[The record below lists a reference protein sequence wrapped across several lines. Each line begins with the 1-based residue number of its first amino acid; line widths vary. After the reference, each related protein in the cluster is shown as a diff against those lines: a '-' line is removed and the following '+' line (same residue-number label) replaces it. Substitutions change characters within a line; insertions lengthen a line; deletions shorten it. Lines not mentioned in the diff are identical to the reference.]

1 MRDMRVCHLVSG
13 DLWAGAEV
21 QAYSLIKGLSKVE
34 GILVE
39 VITFNEGILSSK
51 LREDG
56 ISLDIVPES
65 KTNVISMIKRIVSIL
80 WNKKTDI
87 LHTHGFK
94 ENFIGGIAAKL
105 CFLKAVVRTHHGQGM
120 LRSKGLNGW
129 VEKINAHLLT
139 KHHISVSEDL
149 REFLKKNSYG
159 QSKITTIHNG
169 IDFERMYLGKGSD
182 FLRNDF
188 NIGENVIVIGTMGR
202 MEPIK
207 GHKYFIEGARLILE
221 KEKNICFVIV
231 GDGALME
238 EMRNYAEKLNIT
250 QQIRFA
256 GFRHDSVNC
265 LMMFDIFALTSV
277 HEGIPITL
285 LEAMSLGKPIVA
297 TNVGGIPEVIE
308 NKYSGIL
315 IPSKNPSS
323 FADACLMVLNN
334 NSLREKLC
342 VNARTEVRKRFSLE
356 ENIVRTVQLYS
367 SLI

>member
-1 MRDMRVCHLVSG
+1 MRVCHIATG
-13 DLWAGAEV
+13 DLWGGAEV
-21 QAYSLIKGLSKVE
+21 QAFSLIKGLSKFE
-34 GILVE
+34 DTLVR

-51 LREDG
+51 LKEEG
-56 ISLDIVPES
+56 IKVDIILESDTNLISMIQKVASILRNS
-65 KTNVISMIKRIVSIL
+65 KTN
-80 WNKKTDI
+80 I

-105 CFLKAVVRTHHGQGM
+105 CFHKAVVRTHHGQGM

-129 VEKINAHLLT
+129 IEKINAHLLT

-149 REFLKKNSYG
+149 REFLKKNSYK

-169 IDFERMYLGKGSD
+169 IDFERTDLGKRSD

-188 NIGENVIVIGTMGR
+188 NIGENVVVIGTIGR

-221 KEKNICFVIV
+221 KEKNVCFVMV

-265 LMMFDIFALTSV
+265 LKMFDIFALTSV

-308 NKYSGIL
+308 NGYSGIL
-315 IPSKNPSS
+315 VPAKNPSS
-323 FADACLMVLNN
+323 FADACLMLLND
-334 NSLREKLC
+334 NSLRERLC

-356 ENIVRTVQLYS
+356 ENIFRTVQLYS
-367 SLI
+367 SLL